1 MGATAGST
9 GVRTREARTAC
20 GSHAAS
26 DARKLRKIFCADTL
40 ARRASI
46 SYLLPCSEHGARLG
60 RNLGQAVLRGGGNP
74 EAEGR
79 LGEVDESAT
88 GSLNFFW
95 AKVLCTLAHSF
106 GRAMPDWRRRSGE
119 SAVSPPRAG
128 SLPSKK
134 VLERL

>member
-9 GVRTREARTAC
+9 GVRTQEARTAG
-20 GSHAAS
+20 GSHTAS
-26 DARKLRKIFCADTL
+26 DARKLRRIFCADAL

-60 RNLGQAVLRGGGNP
+60 RNLDQAVLRRGGNP

-88 GSLNFFW
+88 GSLTLFGPECCALWPSFFW
-95 AKVLCTLAHSF
+95 ARV
-106 GRAMPDWRRRSGE
+106 PWWR
-119 SAVSPPRAG
+119 
-128 SLPSKK
+128 
-134 VLERL
+134 